1 MDPADD
7 AGIGK
12 QPRDQTPGRRIPL
25 ASTALHTPEQANTAE
40 VAPLQPES
48 TAIEGGH
55 P

>member
-1 MDPADD
+1 MDPTDD

-12 QPRDQTPGRRIPL
+12 QRREHPPGRRIPL
-25 ASTALHTPEQANTAE
+25 TPAGMQTHEQVNTAE
-40 VAPLQPES
+40 VAPLQPQS